1 MSAQFS
7 IFFQSL
13 FILHSR
19 QRAVWKGRRA
29 VRVSARHVYPS
40 CRWVEGIKD
49 VLRSFVAGYQRPPTV
64 LTEADSYV
72 LSLIHNAMWQGASW
86 NSEML
91 WNRDAQ
97 MLLVSTLH
105 VGCQQQHNTNTS
117 FPPRQIPG
125 LIFHLAAR
133 ELSTLSGS
141 RQVVS
146 ERKRGSDVDDKLLIN
161 LQEIK
166 RNLDLIR

>member
-1 MSAQFS
+1 M
-7 IFFQSL
+7 
-13 FILHSR
+13 
-19 QRAVWKGRRA
+19 
-29 VRVSARHVYPS
+29 
-40 CRWVEGIKD
+40 
-49 VLRSFVAGYQRPPTV
+49 LR
-64 LTEADSYV
+64 
-72 LSLIHNAMWQGASW
+72 
-86 NSEML
+86 
-91 WNRDAQ
+91 NRDAQ

-105 VGCQQQHNTNTS
+105 VGCQQQQNTNTL
-117 FPPRQIPG
+117 FPPRRIPG

-146 ERKRGSDVDDKLLIN
+146 ERERGSDVDDKLLIN